1 MRSGAV
7 LQFWRGCLS
16 QKAAQP
22 CGPQKQCDQAVV
34 HTPSPSLVLCT
45 LLPLPW
51 DSSPL
56 RDLSGPSPPD
66 SHHTNL
72 GGSYI
77 LSWKERTISVCFFF
91 PPPFTCGPGSTMI
104 FNVRNEEQPH
114 LGSGV
119 RSTDSRC
126 VLVGLEQ
133 RGEQPQASTKN
144 LNTSYRRL
152 FRVISTLH

>member
-7 LQFWRGCLS
+7 LQLERLPFTKSSAAVWSTKAVRSGSSPHTLS
-16 QKAAQP
+16 FA
-22 CGPQKQCDQAVV
+22 
-34 HTPSPSLVLCT
+34 CT
-45 LLPLPW
+45 LHPAPPSMGLFPP
-51 DSSPL
+51 